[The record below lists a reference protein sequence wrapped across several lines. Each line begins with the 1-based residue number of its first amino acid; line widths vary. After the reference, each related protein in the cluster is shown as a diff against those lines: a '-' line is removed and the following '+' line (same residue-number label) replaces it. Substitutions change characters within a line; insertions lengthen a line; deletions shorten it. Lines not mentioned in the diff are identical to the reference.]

1 MYRIREGHATPNG
14 GVYLRMAHLGPAEVQ
29 RQFKGMVERCAD
41 CGFDLAGGDV
51 EVVPTAHYMMGGVV
65 FDTECRTPMPRLYA
79 AGEDTGGVHGANR
92 LGGNGVANST
102 VFGAIAGGRM
112 AEAVGRE
119 RGALADCHSR
129 AIDAGLGRAYGPI
142 GRAPGDL
149 FAMREELLELMWDQV
164 GILRTGAGLQSAAAR
179 LDALASAVRTCG
191 IADGDRRFN
200 LTWMD
205 RLNVENLIEISRA
218 ICAASLARDDSRG
231 AHFREDFPE
240 TSDLDGSSYTMVR
253 SSEGRLQVDMQPV
266 HFTRV
271 RPGESLLLRD
281 VPE

>member
-1 MYRIREGHATPNG
+1 
-14 GVYLRMAHLGPAEVQ
+14 
-29 RQFKGMVERCAD
+29 MVERCAD

-65 FDTECRTPMPRLYA
+65 FDTECRTTMPRLYA

-102 VFGAIAGGRM
+102 VFGAISGARM
-112 AEAVGRE
+112 AETVARE
-119 RGALADCHSR
+119 RGALPDCDAR
-129 AIDAGLGRAYGPI
+129 AIDAALDRAYGPL
-142 GRAPGDL
+142 GRAPGDV

-164 GILRTGAGLQSAAAR
+164 GILRTGAGLANATVR
-179 LDALASAVRTCG
+179 LNALAHDVRSCG
-191 IADGDRRFN
+191 ITDGDRRFN

-205 RLNVENLIEISRA
+205 RLNIENLVEVSRA

-240 TSDLDGSSYTMVR
+240 MSDLERSTYTMVR
-253 SSEGRLQVDMQPV
+253 SSEDGLQVDMQPV
-266 HFTRV
+266 HFSRV
-271 RPGESLLLRD
+271 RPGESLLRD
-281 VPE
+281 AAE

>member
-1 MYRIREGHATPNG
+1 MYCIREGHATPNG
-14 GVYLRMAHLGPAEVQ
+14 GVYLRMAHLGPAEVR
-29 RQFKGMVERCAD
+29 RQFKGMVDRCAD

-65 FDTECRTPMPRLYA
+65 FDTECRTEMQRLYA

-102 VFGAIAGGRM
+102 VFGAIAGDHM
-112 AEAVGRE
+112 AEAAARG
-119 RGALADCHSR
+119 RGALPDCDAR
-129 AIDAGLGRAYGPI
+129 VIDAALDRAYRPI
-142 GRAPGDL
+142 GRAPGDV
-149 FAMREELLELMWDQV
+149 FAIREELLELMWDQV
-164 GILRTGAGLQSAAAR
+164 GILRTGAGLANATAR
-179 LDALASAVRTCG
+179 LDGLASAIRACG

-205 RLNVENLIEISRA
+205 RLNVENLIEVSRT
-218 ICAASLARDDSRG
+218 ICATALARDDSRG

-240 TSDLDGSSYTMVR
+240 AADLQRSTYTVVR
-253 SSEGRLQVDMQPV
+253 SSENGPQVEMQPV

-271 RPGESLLLRD
+271 RPGESLLRD
-281 VPE
+281 AAE

>member
-1 MYRIREGHATPNG
+1 MYCIREGHATPNG
-14 GVYLRMAHLGPAEVQ
+14 GVYLRMAHLGPAEVR
-29 RQFKGMVERCAD
+29 RQFKGMVDRCAD

-65 FDTECRTPMPRLYA
+65 FDTACRTEMPRLYA

-102 VFGAIAGGRM
+102 VFGAIAGDRM
-112 AEAVGRE
+112 AEAVARE
-119 RGALADCHSR
+119 RGTLPDCDAR
-129 AIDAGLGRAYGPI
+129 AIDAALDRAYGPL
-142 GRAPGDL
+142 GRNAGDV
-149 FAMREELLELMWDQV
+149 FAMREELLELMWDEV
-164 GILRTGAGLQSAAAR
+164 GILRTGAALQNAMSR
-179 LDALASAVRTCG
+179 LDALTGAVRACG

-205 RLNVENLIEISRA
+205 RLNIENLIEVSRA

-240 TSDLDGSSYTMVR
+240 TSDLDRSTYTVVR
-253 SSEGRLQVDMQPV
+253 SGEDGPQVNMQPV

-271 RPGESLLLRD
+271 RPGESLLRKAA
-281 VPE
+281 E